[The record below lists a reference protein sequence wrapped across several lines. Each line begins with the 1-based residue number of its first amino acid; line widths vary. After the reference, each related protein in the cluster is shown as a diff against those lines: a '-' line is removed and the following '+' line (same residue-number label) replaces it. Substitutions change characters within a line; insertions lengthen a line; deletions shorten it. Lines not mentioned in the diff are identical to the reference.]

1 MNVKLSI
8 LDQSPIED
16 GGGEVAL
23 RDTVKLA
30 QKAEQLG
37 YYRFW
42 VSEHHNS
49 DSVAGS
55 APEVLVSYLLART
68 NTIRI
73 GSGGVMLQH
82 YSPYKVAET
91 FNVLAALAPGRVDLG
106 VGKGPGGLPNSTK
119 ALQQGGSALSFEEKL
134 QGLHRFIRNDLREDN
149 ELTELRAVPAV
160 KKPADLFLLGASGS
174 SARLAAESNLSYVFA
189 HFFNSG
195 DSLLK
200 EAITEYR
207 TYWKEDF
214 QPTFILALS
223 VIVAETDEIAQSL
236 VKSMEVVKIHFA
248 SGKSLTFT
256 SREHAE
262 QFAQQSNEECTISV
276 KEANI
281 LYGSKETIRKRLLDI
296 QEIYNPDE
304 IMIVTPVAN
313 FEKRL
318 ESFVLLKEAFFDST
332 VQN

>member
-16 GGGEVAL
+16 GGAEVAL

-55 APEVLVSYLLART
+55 APEILVSYLLAKT

-91 FNVLAALAPGRVDLG
+91 FNVLAALAPERVDLG

-149 ELTELRAVPAV
+149 ELTELRAVPVV

-174 SARLAAESNLSYVFA
+174 SAKLAAISNLSYVFA

-200 EAITEYR
+200 EAVTEYR
-207 TYWKEDF
+207 THWKEDF
-214 QPTFILALS
+214 QSTFILALS
-223 VIVAETDEIAQSL
+223 VVVAQTDEIAQSL

-262 QFAQQSNEECTISV
+262 QFAQQANEECTISV

-281 LYGSKETIRKRLLDI
+281 LYGSKETIRKKLLDI
-296 QEIYNPDE
+296 QETYNPDE
-304 IMIVTPVAN
+304 IMIVTSVAN

-318 ESFVLLKEAFFDST
+318 ESFVLLKEAFSDIT

>member
-16 GGGEVAL
+16 GGAEIAL

-49 DSVAGS
+49 DLVAGS

-106 VGKGPGGLPNSTK
+106 VGKGPGGLPNSTE
-119 ALQQGGSALSFEEKL
+119 ALQQGDSTLSFEEKL
-134 QGLHRFIRNDLREDN
+134 QGLNRFISNELREEN
-149 ELTELRAVPAV
+149 ERTELRAVPAV
-160 KKPADLFLLGASGS
+160 KRPADLFLLGASGA
-174 SARLAAESNLSYVFA
+174 SAQLAAESKLSYVFA

-195 DSLLK
+195 DSLLID
-200 EAITEYR
+200 AITEYR
-207 TYWKEDF
+207 THWNGDF
-214 QPTFILALS
+214 PPTFILALS
-223 VIVAETDEIAQSL
+223 VVVAETDEVAQSL
-236 VKSMEVVKIHFA
+236 IKSMEVVKIHFA
-248 SGKSLTFT
+248 NGKSLTFT

-262 QFAQQSNEECTISV
+262 QFVQQSKEECTISV
-276 KEANI
+276 QEANI
-281 LYGSKETIRKRLLDI
+281 LYGSKETIRKKLFDI
-296 QEIYNPDE
+296 QETYNPDE

-318 ESFVLLKEAFFDST
+318 ESIVLLKEAFSDIT